1 MAGFE
6 DVILIN
12 EPTAASMAFS
22 FDKIL
27 EKDEKK
33 LVIFDLG
40 GGAFDVSLLTIEEGI
55 IDVIC
60 VNGDTKLGG
69 NDIDIKLCEYIEKKI
84 KEMENFKNLDNIN
97 DIIKRQKEKIKSKCE
112 FVKKNLT
119 NQEKSVFNFQNF
131 YQNENVS
138 IEMTRKEL
146 EDFLKKIEKI
156 LDNLFKDAKDNAYF
170 F

>member
-1 MAGFE
+1 MNAAYMAGFE
-6 DVILIN
+6 DVVLIN
-12 EPTAASMAFS
+12 EPTAASMAFN

-27 EKDEKK
+27 EEEEKK

-40 GGAFDVSLLTIEEGI
+40 GGTFDVSLLTIEEGI

-84 KEMENFKNLDNIN
+84 REMNDFKNLDNLEEIMN
-97 DIIKRQKEKIKSKCE
+97 QNKERIKSKCE

-119 NQEKSVFNFQNF
+119 NQEKSVFNLPYF
-131 YQNENVS
+131 YENKSVS
-138 IEMTRKEL
+138 IEITREEL
-146 EDFLKKIEKI
+146 EILCEDF
-156 LDNLFKDAKDNAYF
+156 
-170 F
+170 